1 MEVVVKAD
9 AEYAMI
15 EIPVPAGCS
24 YANKSQSYLNN
35 EVHREHFKNK
45 VNIFCSSLPK
55 GFYIFAVSL
64 MPRYNGIYH
73 LNPARAEL
81 MYFPTFFGREG
92 IKKVCVN

>member
-1 MEVVVKAD
+1 VQNVDSLDKATKPLH
-9 AEYAMI
+9 EN
-15 EIPVPAGCS
+15 VCT
-24 YANKSQSYLNN
+24 
-35 EVHREHFKNK
+35 VFKNK
-45 VNIFCSSLPK
+45 ESIFSSSLRK

-92 IKKVCVN
+92 MKEVSVN